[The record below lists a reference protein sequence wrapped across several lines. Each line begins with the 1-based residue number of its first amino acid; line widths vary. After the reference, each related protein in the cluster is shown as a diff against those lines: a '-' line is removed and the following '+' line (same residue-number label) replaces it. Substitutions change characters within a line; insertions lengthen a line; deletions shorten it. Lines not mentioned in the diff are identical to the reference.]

1 MADQLPEFEISDKK
15 GTTVVYTGSVG
26 TSFTA
31 VPAAPTGNDI
41 QSFSVEADSEN
52 DITNTLSVS
61 IDGGTTVLGILYP
74 SGYLYQLV
82 KGVTQTQIHIK
93 GAAASCAYRIMINYE
108 IIV

>member
-1 MADQLPEFEISDKK
+1 MSDQLPEFEISDKK
-15 GTTVVYTGSVG
+15 GTTVVYSGSVG

-52 DITNTLSVS
+52 AITNTLSVS
-61 IDGGTTVLGILYP
+61 LDGGTTTAAILYP
-74 SGYLYQLV
+74 TGFFYQLV

-93 GAAASCAYRIMINYE
+93 GAAASCGYRIVINYE